1 MQIPRLLIPHHRPSD
16 SELDELYAMLVGYAV
31 RRTDSF
37 DEALDMVQEALT
49 ATLERTRRLG
59 GVENFKAYCFQ
70 VLRSKLALRG
80 SHHTLPLDA
89 AILPTAEPEPCLDF
103 LIDEALRQLPL
114 QEQAAV
120 RAHDL
125 DGEED
130 REDDPRRRGRMTS
143 TWDMKWAAALKRV
156 KRNLPHALQ
165 TLKLIIRNHNNR
177 KESICSIVMS
187 RLSTRRNGNSRGK
200 STTATLATSPGSSPT
215 RR

>member
-1 MQIPRLLIPHHRPSD
+1 MQIPLLHKPHRSPSD
-16 SELDELYAMLVGYAV
+16 GELNELYAMLVSYAV

-80 SHHTLPLDA
+80 THHALPLDA
-89 AILPTAEPEPCLDF
+89 SAMPAAEPEPCLDF

-125 DGEED
+125 DGEEVD
-130 REDDPRRRGRMTS
+130 AIARR
-143 TWDMKWAAALKRV
+143 MKLSESYVCKLLSQGHTRLK
-156 KRNLPHALQ
+156 
-165 TLKLIIRNHNNR
+165 TLLK
-177 KESICSIVMS
+177 K
-187 RLSTRRNGNSRGK
+187 
-200 STTATLATSPGSSPT
+200 
-215 RR
+215 